1 MRATGTPPRMRDWS
15 PERIVDRLQI
25 DEQLY
30 LYCRAIDR
38 IDMALLAT
46 VFHPDAIIDKGDGA
60 VPVADFIATVAAR
73 HPGVP
78 RASHMVANRL
88 IEFTAANE
96 AFVESWCLA
105 IEQHAGTPAV
115 DRIYRVRYGD
125 SFARRDGRW
134 RIARRSFVV
143 DHVLN
148 APVDPALILD
158 MSGRYEG
165 RRDLDD
171 VIEQLRRSAL
181 SQP

>member
-1 MRATGTPPRMRDWS
+1 MPATGAQPRMRDWS
-15 PERIVDRLQI
+15 PQRIVDRLQI
-25 DEQLY
+25 EEQLY

-38 IDMALLAT
+38 IDMALLAS

-78 RASHMVANRL
+78 RASHMVANHL
-88 IEFTAANE
+88 IEFTAADT

-105 IEQHAGTPAV
+105 VEQHRGTPAV

-125 SFARRDGRW
+125 SFARGDGGW
-134 RIARRSFVV
+134 RIAHRSFVV

-158 MSGRYEG
+158 MGGRHEG

-171 VIEQLRRSAL
+171 VIERLRRSPPA
-181 SQP
+181 QP